1 MLALYFFHFPLDTP
15 WVPWGKKEKE
25 EFSLV
30 FMPCNTLGV
39 RRSEVSVPQL

>member
-1 MLALYFFHFPLDTP
+1 MPTLYFGYHG
-15 WVPWGKKEKE
+15 GKKEKE

-30 FMPCNTLGV
+30 FMLCNTLGV